1 MIPIKTII
9 LNGKL
14 IDSQLNFNSD
24 YIETKFRN
32 RSAKRYAW
40 IDLIKS
46 YEGASEGKLFF
57 GTENSKKI
65 KLTRIRG
72 GFTFL
77 LPKVILVFHKETGFE
92 EVKIRLSLTPSLI
105 AILLLIIT
113 LSVSYKLISNNE
125 INMSI
130 LKMPI
135 ILITF
140 VLLTFLELH
149 FLEKTIHKT
158 LSS

>member
-9 LNGKL
+9 LSGKL

-32 RSAKRYAW
+32 LSAKRYAW

-65 KLTRIRG
+65 KLTRIRN

-92 EVKIRLSLTPSLI
+92 EVKIRLSLI
-105 AILLLIIT
+105 AILLLGIT
-113 LSVSYKLISNNE
+113 LSVSYELISNNE

-130 LKMPI
+130 FNMPI
-135 ILITF
+135 ILFTF
-140 VLLTFLELH
+140 ILLTFLVLH
-149 FLEKTIHKT
+149 FLENTIHKT
-158 LSS
+158 LSSK